1 MWIVRLALRRPYT
14 FVVLAMLI
22 VLMGVLT
29 IQRMPTD
36 MFPEINIP
44 VVAAIWTYQG
54 LPPEEM
60 EGRITTQ
67 FERACTTTV
76 SGIEHMESQTLAGMA
91 VVKIYLQPGTSLDG
105 AVAQVTAVAPAVLR
119 QMPPGATAPLV
130 MPYSASEV
138 AILQLGVS
146 SATLNEQQIYD
157 YATNFLRVGLATVP
171 GAQLPLPLGGKVRQ
185 IMVDLDPK
193 KLYAWGISPGD
204 ISTALNS
211 QNVILPSGTAKIG
224 TQEYPIVLN
233 GSPSVVTAFNNLPVK
248 KVNTTVVYLGDV
260 AHVRDGFA
268 PQTSAVLTNGSRGAL
283 IPVLKAGGSST
294 LTVVA
299 QLRAALPQVQATL
312 PPDLKVQPLFDQ
324 SVFVS
329 GAIQGVLRE
338 AAIAA
343 GLTGLMMLLFLGSW
357 RSTLIVLV
365 SIPLSLL
372 VSMIVLNLLGQT
384 MNLMTLGGMALA
396 VGILVDD
403 ATVAV
408 ENVHRQR
415 TGGKPLVQA
424 ILDGSAE
431 IAVPALVST
440 LVICIVFVPVTF
452 IAGAAKSL
460 FVPLAMAVVFA
471 MLTSYFLSR
480 TLVPTMMQY
489 LLASETHEGS
499 GGRNP
504 IAWAS
509 GWIDRGFERLR
520 EAYSR
525 ALEASFHNRRL
536 FIVAFVAA
544 AIGSLAL
551 IPLLGRDFFP
561 TVDAGQMKL
570 HVRASAGTRIE
581 ETERLF
587 AAVEDRVRKIVPPD
601 ELDAITDNIGVPV
614 SGINLTL
621 GDPSMISSADGEMLV
636 SLKPTHGPTAGYVR
650 ALRHDLHDTFPGAT
664 FFFLPAD
671 ISTQVLNFGLSA
683 PLDVRFAG
691 PAANQSKNLVVARS
705 LASSIAAIPGAVDVH
720 LAQVP
725 DTPELAVNIDR
736 TAAEEIG
743 LSLRDVANNMLVSLS
758 GSFQTAPNFWMDP
771 NTGVQYTVAVQT
783 PQFRVDSIPTLQ
795 QTPIA
800 TSTSP
805 APQLLA
811 NVASVSRTLGPTN
824 VTHYNVARTLDVQA
838 GVDGADLG
846 AVSAAVLKL
855 VDQARPQLPRGST
868 VALVGQ
874 SQAMNASFFG
884 LGLGILFAVVLV
896 YLLIA
901 VNFQSWLDPLIILMA
916 LPGTMAGIAWGLF
929 LTGTTL
935 SIPALMGSLMS
946 IGVASANSIL
956 VVTFALERRREG
968 DDLTT
973 AALEAGRT
981 RLRPVM
987 MTAIA
992 MMLGMLPMALGLGDG
1007 GEQNAPLGRAVIGG
1021 LVFATISTLFFVP
1034 VVFSV
1039 LAKHAPVGEAKAQE
1053 EGGSTPQQNGGLTEQ
1068 QGRAT

>member
-29 IQRMPTD
+29 IQRMPSD

-44 VVAAIWTYQG
+44 VVAAIWQYTG
-54 LPPEEM
+54 LPTQEM
-60 EGRITTQ
+60 EGRIVTL

-76 SGIEHMESQTLAGMA
+76 SGIEHMESQTLAGVG
-91 VVKIYLQPGTSLDG
+91 VVKIFFQPGTSMDS

-130 MPYSASEV
+130 MPYNASEV
-138 AILQLGVS
+138 SILQLGVS

-185 IMVDLDPK
+185 IQVDLDPQ
-193 KLYAWGISPGD
+193 KLYAWDIAPGE
-204 ISTALNS
+204 ISTAVNS
-211 QNVILPSGTAKIG
+211 QNLVVPSGTAKIG
-224 TQEYPIVLN
+224 SLEYPILLN
-233 GSPSVVTAFNNLPVK
+233 ASPRLVSAFNTLPIK
-248 KVNTTVVYLGDV
+248 RVNNTVVYLGDV

-268 PQTSAVLTNGSRGAL
+268 PQTSTVLTNGTRGAL
-283 IPVLKAGGSST
+283 IPVLKASGAST
-294 LTVVA
+294 LTVVS

-312 PPDLKVQPLFDQ
+312 PPELKVQPLFDQ

-338 AAIAA
+338 AIIAA

-372 VSMIVLNLLGQT
+372 VSVIVLNGLGQT
-384 MNLMTLGGMALA
+384 LNLMTLGGMALA

-415 TGGKPLVQA
+415 SGGKSLVQA

-440 LVICIVFVPVTF
+440 LSICIVFVPVTF

-460 FVPLAMAVVFA
+460 FVPLAMAIVFA

-480 TLVPTMMQY
+480 TLVPTMIHY
-489 LLASETHEGS
+489 LLRSETHEGS

-504 IAWAS
+504 IAWVNRR
-509 GWIDRGFERLR
+509 IERGFEKLR
-520 EAYSR
+520 DVYGR
-525 ALEASFHNRRL
+525 ALEAALHHRQV
-536 FIVAFVAA
+536 FIAAFVAA
-544 AIGSLAL
+544 TLGSVAL

-570 HVRASAGTRIE
+570 HIRARPATRIE

-587 AAVEDRVRKIVPPD
+587 AAVEERIRWIVPPD
-601 ELDAITDNIGVPV
+601 ELDTITDNIGVPV

-621 GDPSMISSADGEMLV
+621 GDPSMISSADGEMLI
-636 SLKPTHGPTAGYVR
+636 SLKPKHGPTAAYVH
-650 ALRHDLHDTFPGAT
+650 ALRRDLHENFPEAT

-683 PLDVRFAG
+683 PLDVRFTG
-691 PAANQSKNLVVARS
+691 PAANQFKNLAVARH
-705 LASSIAAIPGAVDVH
+705 LAADIAKIPGAVDVH

-725 DTPELAVNIDR
+725 DTPELAVDVDR
-736 TAAEEIG
+736 SAAEEVG
-743 LSLRDVANNMLVSLS
+743 LAMRDVATNVLVSLA
-758 GSFQTAPNFWMDP
+758 GSFQTAPNFWLDP
-771 NTGVQYTVAVQT
+771 NTGVQYTVAIQT
-783 PQFRVDSIPTLQ
+783 PQFRVDSIPALQ
-795 QTPIA
+795 STPVSI
-800 TSTSP
+800 SSSP
-805 APQLLA
+805 QPQLLS
-811 NVASVSRTLGPTN
+811 NVANVSRTLGPTN

-846 AVSAAVLKL
+846 AVSSAVQKL
-855 VDQARPQLPRGST
+855 VDQARGQLPRGST
-868 VALVGQ
+868 VSLQGQ
-874 SQAMNASFFG
+874 SQAMNASFAG
-884 LGLGILFAVVLV
+884 LGFGILFAVVLV

-916 LPGTMAGIAWGLF
+916 LPGTIAGIAWALF
-929 LTGTTL
+929 LSGTRL
-935 SIPALMGSLMS
+935 SIPALMGALMS

-956 VVTFALERRREG
+956 VVTFALERRRDG
-968 DDLTT
+968 DEMIE

-981 RLRPVM
+981 RLRPVI
-987 MTAIA
+987 MTATA
-992 MMLGMLPMALGLGDG
+992 MILGMLPMALGMGDG

-1021 LVFATISTLFFVP
+1021 LVFATVSTLFFVP
-1034 VVFSV
+1034 VMFTILGERTPVSELSV
-1039 LAKHAPVGEAKAQE
+1039 PESGKPTPAGVSAEH
-1053 EGGSTPQQNGGLTEQ
+1053 GST
-1068 QGRAT
+1068 R